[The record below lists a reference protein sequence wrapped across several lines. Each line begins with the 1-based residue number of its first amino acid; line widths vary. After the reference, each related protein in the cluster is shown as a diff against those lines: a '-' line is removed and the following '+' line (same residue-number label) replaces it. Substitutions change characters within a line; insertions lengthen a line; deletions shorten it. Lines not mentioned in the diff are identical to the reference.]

1 MPLCRWMTCQSL
13 SAIPQ
18 VSHTLFL
25 LLLLPRHPGAKLTQT
40 TVPSVSVRPLLSNR
54 HVLFAFRC
62 FQQLI
67 RLIPVSQSS
76 FPLQFQSLYI
86 PHGRLKFLTDNPP
99 DQTTS
104 KQQFW

>member
-25 LLLLPRHPGAKLTQT
+25 LLLLPRQPGAKLSQG
-40 TVPSVSVRPLLSNR
+40 TVPGVSVKRLLSNQ

-76 FPLQFQSLYI
+76 LSLHFLYPYI
-86 PHGRLKFLTDNPP
+86 PHECLKFRTDKPA
-99 DQTTS
+99 DQTAS
-104 KQQFW
+104 KQ